1 MSELGNL
8 EWNNGITGM
17 HRFIYTLSPEN
28 QILLHANNKGADQT
42 AYLCS
47 LFSVFV
53 IDYLGSL
60 IAPFARG
67 KISLLLLV
75 SVAKQARMCLT
86 L

>member
-17 HRFIYTLSPEN
+17 SPEN

-47 LFSVFV
+47 LFSALVTDF
-53 IDYLGSL
+53 LGSL
-60 IAPFARG
+60 IAPLARG
-67 KISLLLLV
+67 KISFLLLV
-75 SVAKQARMCLT
+75 SVA
-86 L
+86 